1 MFILIDNYDSFTW
14 NLVQYFGELGVPT
27 DVYRND
33 KISSDDVIAQ
43 KPDGIILSP
52 GPGTP
57 DESGICLELITK
69 ADNADIPLLGICLGH
84 QSIGQIYGGV
94 VKRGPEPVH
103 GKCHRISHTGKGLFK
118 NIADQP
124 EVTRYHSLIVERD
137 TLPDMLEVTAETE
150 DGIIMGLMHKDKP
163 IHGLQFHPE
172 SIATEHGHDLLKNFV
187 DIAKAA

>member
-14 NLVQYFGELGVPT
+14 NLVQYFGELGHHV

-33 KISSDDVIAQ
+33 KISADEVIAK

-57 DESGICLELITK
+57 DESGVCLELIKK
-69 ADNADIPLLGICLGH
+69 ADEHNIPLLGICLGH
-84 QSIGQIYGGV
+84 QAIGQIYGGV
-94 VKRGPEPVH
+94 VKRGVEPVH
-103 GKCHRISHTGKGLFK
+103 GKCHQIKHTGDGIFK
-118 NIADQP
+118 NISLEP
-124 EVTRYHSLIVERD
+124 EVTRYHSLIVERE
-137 TLPDMLEVTAETE
+137 TLPDMLKITAETN
-150 DGIIMGLMHKDKP
+150 DGVIMGMMHKEKP